1 MNTKILQTS
10 SNFHTFLFS
19 LLSPFVAAAVTL
31 TSFSCSSR
39 SSWASSLREKR
50 WILVSVSGEKKNRAW
65 LLSISRLYTW
75 VEIPFW
81 REEVVSS
88 LMLVPPRLVCVRVIV
103 ASGWSRDVWTAAR
116 PRLVLLCWV
125 PHAYCCWKSS
135 ACSSSFGLRVDS
147 SIFLVISLSLW
158 FSSSDFRFSFRS
170 SFSTLHK
177 FSFTLC
183 LFT

>member
-1 MNTKILQTS
+1 MN
-10 SNFHTFLFS
+10 
-19 LLSPFVAAAVTL
+19 PCERV
-31 TSFSCSSR
+31 
-39 SSWASSLREKR
+39 
-50 WILVSVSGEKKNRAW
+50 GGKKNRAW

-125 PHAYCCWKSS
+125 PHAYCCWKPS

-147 SIFLVISLSLW
+147 SIFLVISLSFW
-158 FSSSDFRFSFRS
+158 FSSSDFPFSLRS

-177 FSFTLC
+177 FSFTPC
-183 LFT
+183 LYLTCPSVLPTFSQFLFDPPTSSRHFFVQIKSLIPLSSFLSCLY

>member
-19 LLSPFVAAAVTL
+19 LLSPLVAAAVTL

-39 SSWASSLREKR
+39 SSWASS
-50 WILVSVSGEKKNRAW
+50 SVRSDESLWACRGKKNRAW

-125 PHAYCCWKSS
+125 PHAYCCWKPS

-147 SIFLVISLSLW
+147 SIFLVISLSFWLSFGDFP
-158 FSSSDFRFSFRS
+158 FSLRS

-177 FSFTLC
+177 FSFTPC